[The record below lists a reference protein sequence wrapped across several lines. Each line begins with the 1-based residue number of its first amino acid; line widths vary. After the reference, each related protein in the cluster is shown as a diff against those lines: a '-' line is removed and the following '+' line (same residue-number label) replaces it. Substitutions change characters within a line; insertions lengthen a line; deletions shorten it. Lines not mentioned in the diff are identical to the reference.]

1 MSLGTYKEGAE
12 TMSAI
17 LKLIREGVGMELSR
31 GSFEI
36 DLDGIAVGSMDFHET
51 KEILINPAIMSCN
64 CEQVD
69 IGVCHAL
76 SKHLKEV
83 LFSSCH
89 GQ

>member
-51 KEILINPAIMSCN
+51 K
-64 CEQVD
+64 
-69 IGVCHAL
+69 
-76 SKHLKEV
+76 
-83 LFSSCH
+83 
-89 GQ
+89 